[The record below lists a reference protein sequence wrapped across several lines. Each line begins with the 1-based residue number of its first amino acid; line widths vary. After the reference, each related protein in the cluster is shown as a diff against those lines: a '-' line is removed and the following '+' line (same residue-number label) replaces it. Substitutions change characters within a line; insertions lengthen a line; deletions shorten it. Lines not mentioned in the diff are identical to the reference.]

1 MNKSDRYSQYHR
13 PTTLDAIAFGHL
25 AIHAYPSL
33 ANPKLFTI
41 LSFEAPSLLSY
52 VARIKSSMFAE
63 PLQKSVSAPQ
73 SWSAYC
79 SELLTSPTRYWTVAS
94 NYMQTFVNG
103 SSSTSPEERVET
115 FYKWLTVAGALA
127 LFLTY
132 STKIGVLRFA
142 PKEPMEEK
150 EA

>member
-1 MNKSDRYSQYHR
+1 MFFFLQLTHLR

-52 VARIKSSMFAE
+52 VTRLKSSLFVE
-63 PLQKSVSAPQ
+63 PLQKSISAPP
-73 SWSAYC
+73 SWSAFW
-79 SELLTSPTRYWTVAS
+79 EEVLTSPTGYFTVAR
-94 NYMQTFVNG
+94 NYMGTFMDG

-115 FYKWLTVAGALA
+115 FYKWLSVVGGLA
-127 LFLTY
+127 VFLAY
-132 STKIGVLRFA
+132 SVKIGTLQTSY
-142 PKEPMEEK
+142 EE
-150 EA
+150 ESDSDNI